1 MASMIN
7 ALPDTILC
15 HILSFLETM
24 HAVRTTVLSTR
35 WNNIWTSVPN
45 LDFND
50 GHKSF
55 SSEGE
60 DPFEGAMLLNLIF
73 IIVLISPEPLLSQ
86 CIFMCKTLVVLKIF
100 SNCTA
105 CSPSPSGCFPSL
117 RFLHVRLHYPNN
129 SVERFISYFPVLEA
143 LTIYGTL
150 RSLTSCVD
158 FNFDIFALELKTL
171 TISLSIGCPT
181 EPYYVFINAPKLE
194 NIHLSQNTMAH
205 YCFVNVKSLV
215 KANIVLKACQEQFI
229 MLNIFCFRVKYISEC
244 VYFDLWL
251 YTFMK
256 GCRHQYFLPED
267 LVLHDCSYWDL
278 LPTVLQISQNLQHLG
293 LEDANSLYRG
303 SRDDML
309 RWQWQSIC

>member
-1 MASMIN
+1 MASMIR

-15 HILSFLETM
+15 HILSFLETL

-60 DPFEGAMLLNLIF
+60 DPFEVDGWVCTTARHNVIELDFHHCLDKPRTTF
-73 IIVLISPEPLLSQ
+73 EFPQ

-105 CSPSPSGCFPSL
+105 CSLPPSGCFPSL
-117 RFLHVRLHYPNN
+117 RFLHVTLHYPDN
-129 SVERFISYFPVLEA
+129 SVERLISCFPVLED
-143 LTIYGTL
+143 LTIDGTL

-158 FNFDIFALELKTL
+158 FNFDIFAPELKTL

-194 NIHLSQNTMAH
+194 YIHLSQNTMAH

-215 KANIVLKACQEQFI
+215 KANIVLKAYQEQFI
-229 MLNIFCFRVKYISEC
+229 MLNIFCFR
-244 VYFDLWL
+244 
-251 YTFMK
+251 

-278 LPTVLQISQNLQHLG
+278 LPTVLQISQNLQHLN
-293 LEDANSLYRG
+293 LEDANSPYG
-303 SRDDML
+303 DSRDDML